1 MKNMIY
7 LIFGLVGLMGYT
19 QDSEEALVRQ
29 AVDDFFEGFHSQ
41 DSMQMKKLIHS
52 DIVLRTIG
60 ETKEGTIQLVNEDIQ
75 VFFKTIVSIPDSV
88 QFQERLLDYN
98 IQLDGP
104 MANVWTP
111 YEFWLN
117 GEFHHCGVNSF
128 QLLKEADSWKIIY
141 LIDTRRKLGCLGK
154 TE

>member
-7 LIFGLVGLMGYT
+7 LIFGLVGLMGYA
-19 QDSEEALVRQ
+19 QRSDEALVRQ
-29 AVDDFFEGFHSQ
+29 AVDDFFEGFHFQ
-41 DSMQMKKLIHS
+41 DSIQMKKGIHS

-60 ETKEGTIQLVNEDIQ
+60 ETKEGTTQLVNEDIH
-75 VFFKTIVSIPDSV
+75 VFFKSIVSIPDSV

-128 QLLKEADSWKIIY
+128 QLLKEADNWQIIY
-141 LIDTRRKLGCLGK
+141 LIDTRRKLGCPGE